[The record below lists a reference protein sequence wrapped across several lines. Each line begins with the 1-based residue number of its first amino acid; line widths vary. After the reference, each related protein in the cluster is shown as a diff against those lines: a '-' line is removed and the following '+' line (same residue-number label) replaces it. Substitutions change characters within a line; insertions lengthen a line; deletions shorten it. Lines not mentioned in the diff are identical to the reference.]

1 MGPSKPVLSAPK
13 QFIKSIWK
21 KAREKCLRVR
31 YYVEKIIPTSPVS
44 YNQFVKAYQV
54 FLEWISIWNQL
65 SIQLTNQ

>member
-1 MGPSKPVLSAPK
+1 MGPSKPVLSAPM

-44 YNQFVKAYQV
+44 YNQFVKA
-54 FLEWISIWNQL
+54 
-65 SIQLTNQ
+65 